1 MEKKKKEGEREKMNR
16 LDVSL
21 DAVRTV
27 NHVAV
32 DVSLKIFHGLQ
43 LFVHGV
49 FFGTCENDEG
59 AQNQR
64 CGHNTAVTKQ
74 FALAHSSFL
83 LCFRGCRGPA

>member
-1 MEKKKKEGEREKMNR
+1 MNR

-21 DAVRTV
+21 DAVHTV

-32 DVSLKIFHGLQ
+32 DVSLKMIHGLQ
-43 LFVHGV
+43 LVFVHAV
-49 FFGTCENDEG
+49 LFGTCENNEG

-64 CGHNTAVTKQ
+64 CGHNMAVTKQ
-74 FALAHSSFL
+74 FAFAHSSFL